1 MKGMLSGKRS
11 AMEKKFRG
19 AWAPMQDTEL
29 VGVHKGGKNGLA
41 ANSADS
47 EEPCL

>member
-29 VGVHKGGKNGLA
+29 GWGSTKVGRMA
-41 ANSADS
+41 
-47 EEPCL
+47 

>member
-19 AWAPMQDTEL
+19 AWAPTQLGWGSTK
-29 VGVHKGGKNGLA
+29 VGRMA
-41 ANSADS
+41 
-47 EEPCL
+47 